1 MFDLLS
7 LFLSLT
13 QNESK
18 VCIEF
23 FSLSVMHLTKAR
35 WRPAILT
42 GQSSSHLIVKRV
54 LIEHSLELIWEQ
66 ISFSLSEGR
75 LLVFSLL
82 VVEVVGVLG
91 RRLLGFRALNHEVV
105 IVKLVD
111 RCNSCS

>member
-1 MFDLLS
+1 
-7 LFLSLT
+7 
-13 QNESK
+13 
-18 VCIEF
+18 
-23 FSLSVMHLTKAR
+23 MHLTKAR